1 MATGPDILDGAP
13 MPAPPAARAPLR
25 LVERP
30 RHYLFLQGLP
40 GPFFRR
46 LGRRL
51 RAEGASVSR
60 INFSGGD
67 WWDWPGGTPWRG
79 AASDFPAWLDRFVAK
94 RGVTDIIVFGDC
106 RVPHVA
112 ARELADRR
120 GLRFHAFEEGYL
132 RPDHVTL
139 ERGGVNGHSSF
150 PRSLH
155 ALRLLDARI
164 AAPSDP
170 VPVRSDF
177 APRAREAALHHF
189 FALLGRPLF
198 AHHRNHRHWPAWREA
213 AGWLR
218 RRLRKRRELRDS
230 QAALAALAGRPLF
243 LLPLQIEGDSQLAA
257 HSPFPSI
264 VAAMEHVLEAFR
276 EAPPEARLLV
286 KQHPLDPG
294 VIRWRALVTE
304 AAHRIGVGDKVAFI
318 ERGELLPLLR
328 AARGVVTINS
338 TVGPLAL
345 AEGVPVLAMGDAI
358 YRMEGITA
366 ECGLAQF
373 WRDPPTVDPDNFALL
388 CRTLRAKCLVN
399 GGFHSKAALALLVE
413 NSAARLLA

>member
-1 MATGPDILDGAP
+1 MATGPNNLGGGP
-13 MPAPPAARAPLR
+13 EPAPQAARAPLR

-30 RHYLFLQGLP
+30 RHFLFLQGLP
-40 GPFFRR
+40 GPFFRQ

-51 RAEGASVSR
+51 EAEGAAVSR
-60 INFSGGD
+60 LNFSGGD
-67 WWDWPGGTPWRG
+67 WWDWRGGTPFRG
-79 AASDFPAWLDRFVAK
+79 TLADLPAWLERFVAE
-94 RGVTDIIVFGDC
+94 RGVTDLVVFGDC
-106 RVPHVA
+106 RAQHVV
-112 ARELADRR
+112 ARAVADRR

-155 ALRLLDARI
+155 AIRLLDTRI
-164 AAPSDP
+164 APSPAPERI
-170 VPVRSDF
+170 RSDF
-177 APRAREAALHHF
+177 APRAREAVLHHF
-189 FALLGRPLF
+189 AALLGRPLF
-198 AHHRNHRHWPAWREA
+198 PHHRNHRHWPAWREA

-218 RRLRKRRELRDS
+218 RRLRRRRERRDS
-230 QAALAALAGRPLF
+230 LEALASLAGRPTF
-243 LLPLQIEGDSQLAA
+243 LLPLQIEGDSQLAV
-257 HSPFPSI
+257 HSPFASI
-264 VAAMEHVLEAFR
+264 VEAMEHVLEAFR

-294 VIRWRALVTE
+294 VVHWRALVTE

-318 ERGELLPLLR
+318 ERGDLLPLLR

-345 AEGVPVLAMGDAI
+345 AEGVPVLALGDAI
-358 YRMEGITA
+358 YRMPGITA
-366 ECGLAQF
+366 DCGFAEF
-373 WRDPPTVDPDNFALL
+373 WRDPPPVDPENFALF
-388 CRTLRAKCLVN
+388 CRVLRAKCLVN
-399 GGFHSKAALALLVE
+399 GGFHGKAGLALLVE